1 MKNSSVKWVRLGDY
15 IEQCDERNT
24 DLRYDISDVMGMTI
38 TKEIISTKANLE
50 GNDLSKF
57 KIVDPGEFV
66 FNPRTHGKRIGL
78 GLNNTNKAFLIS
90 WNNIAFRIAHK
101 DKLLPNY
108 LYLYFNRDEWDRYAC
123 FNSWGSSTEVFTWNE
138 LCRMEIPLPSV
149 AEQQK
154 VVNAWRAFREIKEQ
168 NEAKAAPLMQLC
180 QSYIQEIKKKN
191 VRKYRVGNAIEV
203 IDETNKDGSP
213 YEVLGLNNNKM
224 FMPTVASMDTINT
237 SKYKIIKKGEFAFS
251 GMQTGRDKCI
261 RIALYDK
268 DIPALISPAYTTFIL
283 DKEEPILP
291 EYFMIIFKNPEM
303 DRLGWFYSDS
313 SVRANLDWNR
323 FIDIE
328 IPLPPI
334 EVQQAI
340 VNIYKCA
347 NEAKQIAEEADRLSR
362 EVCPALLQ
370 HVIHLNCDDY
380 YGR

>member
-1 MKNSSVKWVRLGDY
+1 MESSGVKWVRLGDY

-24 DLRYDISDVMGMTI
+24 AGSNYPVIGINRDKTFMPTV
-38 TKEIISTKANLE
+38 ANLD
-50 GNDLSKF
+50 GVDIAKY
-57 KIVDPGEFV
+57 KIVSKGMFV
-66 FNPRTHGKRIGL
+66 FSGMQTGRDICIRIGL
-78 GLNNTNKAFLIS
+78 YDKDQPALIS
-90 WNNIAFRIAHK
+90 PAYTTFFINKEN
-101 DKLLPNY
+101 DVLPEY
-108 LYLYFNRDEWDRYAC
+108 FFMYFNRDESDRYGW
-123 FNSWGSSTEVFTWNE
+123 FISDSSVRANLDWPRF
-138 LCRMEIPLPSV
+138 LDIEIPLPSV

-180 QSYIQEIKKKN
+180 QSYIQEIRKKKN
-191 VRKYRVGNAIEV
+191 VRNYRIGNAIEV
-203 IDETNKDGSP
+203 IDKTNKDGSP

-237 SKYKIIKKGEFAFS
+237 SKYKIIRKGEFAFS

-291 EYFMIIFKNPEM
+291 EYFMMIFKNPEM

-347 NEAKQIAEEADRLSR
+347 NEAKLIAEEADRLSR

-370 HVIHLNCDDY
+370 HVIHS
-380 YGR
+380 

>member
-1 MKNSSVKWVRLGDY
+1 MESRGVKWVRLGDY

-24 DLRYDISDVMGMTI
+24 AGSNYPVIGINRDKTFMPTV
-38 TKEIISTKANLE
+38 ANLD
-50 GNDLSKF
+50 GVDIAKY
-57 KIVDPGEFV
+57 KIVSKGMFV
-66 FNPRTHGKRIGL
+66 FSGMQTGRDICIRIGL
-78 GLNNTNKAFLIS
+78 YDKDQPALIS
-90 WNNIAFRIAHK
+90 PAYTTFFINKEN
-101 DKLLPNY
+101 DVLPEY
-108 LYLYFNRDEWDRYAC
+108 FFMYFNRDESDRYGW
-123 FNSWGSSTEVFTWNE
+123 FISDSSVRANLDWPRF
-138 LCRMEIPLPSV
+138 LDIEIPLPSV

-180 QSYIQEIKKKN
+180 QSYIQEIRKKKN
-191 VRKYRVGNAIEV
+191 VRNYRIGNAIEV
-203 IDETNKDGSP
+203 IDKTNKDGSP

-237 SKYKIIKKGEFAFS
+237 SKYKIIRKGEFAFS

-291 EYFMIIFKNPEM
+291 EYFMMIFKNPEM

-347 NEAKQIAEEADRLSR
+347 NKAKLIAEEADRLSR

-370 HVIHLNCDDY
+370 HVIHS
-380 YGR
+380 

>member
-1 MKNSSVKWVRLGDY
+1 MESSCVKWVRLGDY

-24 DLRYDISDVMGMTI
+24 AGSNYPVIGINRDKTFMPTVANLDGVDI
-38 TKEIISTKANLE
+38 TKY
-50 GNDLSKF
+50 
-57 KIVDPGEFV
+57 KIVSKGMFV
-66 FNPRTHGKRIGL
+66 FSGMQTGRDICIRIGL
-78 GLNNTNKAFLIS
+78 YDKDQPALIS
-90 WNNIAFRIAHK
+90 PAYTTFFINKEN
-101 DKLLPNY
+101 DVLPEY
-108 LYLYFNRDEWDRYAC
+108 FFMYFNRDESDRYGW
-123 FNSWGSSTEVFTWNE
+123 FISDSSVRANLDWPRF
-138 LCRMEIPLPSV
+138 LDIEIPLPSV

-154 VVNAWRAFREIKEQ
+154 VVNAWQAFREIKEQ

-180 QSYIQEIKKKN
+180 QSYIQEIKKKKN

-237 SKYKIIKKGEFAFS
+237 SKYKIIRKGEFAFS

-283 DKEEPILP
+283 DQEEPILP
-291 EYFMIIFKNPEM
+291 EYFMMIFKNPEM

-370 HVIHLNCDDY
+370 HVINS
-380 YGR
+380 

>member
-1 MKNSSVKWVRLGDY
+1 MESSGVKWVRLGDY
-15 IEQCDERNT
+15 IEQCDKRNT

-90 WNNIAFRIAHK
+90 WNNIAFRIAYK

-154 VVNAWRAFREIKEQ
+154 VVNVWRAFREIKEQ

-180 QSYIQEIKKKN
+180 QSYIQEIRKKN
-191 VRKYRVGNAIEV
+191 NVRNYRIGNAIEV
-203 IDETNKDGSP
+203 IDKTNKDGSP

-237 SKYKIIKKGEFAFS
+237 SKYKIIRKGEFAFS

-291 EYFMIIFKNPEM
+291 EYFMMIFKNPEM

-347 NEAKQIAEEADRLSR
+347 NKAKLIAEEADRLSR

-370 HVIHLNCDDY
+370 HVIHS
-380 YGR
+380 

>member
-1 MKNSSVKWVRLGDY
+1 MEGNNVKWVRLGDY
-15 IEQCDERNT
+15 ISQRRENNSSLKYGV
-24 DLRYDISDVMGMTI
+24 DLIEGVNSDG
-38 TKEIISTKANLE
+38 EFQPTKAITDNINLKPYKVIRHGDIVYNPSRLNIGSLAYRTGGMCIVSHLYQVFHIKE
-50 GNDLSKF
+50 KYQSILSA
-57 KIVDPGEFV
+57 EFL
-66 FNPRTHGKRIGL
+66 T
-78 GLNNTNKAFLIS
+78 
-90 WNNIAFRIAHK
+90 
-101 DKLLPNY
+101 
-108 LYLYFNRDEWDRYAC
+108 LYLRRSEFYRYVDYDNFASQRAEY
-123 FNSWGSSTEVFTWNE
+123 NLRKLGE
-138 LCRMEIPLPSV
+138 LLIPLPSP

-154 VVNAWRAFREIKEQ
+154 VVNAWRAFREIKVQ

-180 QSYIQEIKKKN
+180 QSYIQEIRKKN
-191 VRKYRVGNAIEV
+191 VRNYRIGNAIEV
-203 IDETNKDGSP
+203 IDKTNKDGSP

-237 SKYKIIKKGEFAFS
+237 SKYKIIRKGEFAFS

-291 EYFMIIFKNPEM
+291 EYFMMIFKNPEM

-347 NEAKQIAEEADRLSR
+347 NEAKLIAEEADRLSR

-370 HVIHLNCDDY
+370 HIIHS
-380 YGR
+380 

>member
-1 MKNSSVKWVRLGDY
+1 MYCISPISSVLY
-15 IEQCDERNT
+15 
-24 DLRYDISDVMGMTI
+24 
-38 TKEIISTKANLE
+38 KEKYQSI
-50 GNDLSKF
+50 LSA
-57 KIVDPGEFV
+57 EFL
-66 FNPRTHGKRIGL
+66 T
-78 GLNNTNKAFLIS
+78 
-90 WNNIAFRIAHK
+90 
-101 DKLLPNY
+101 
-108 LYLYFNRDEWDRYAC
+108 LYLRRSEFYRYVDYDNFASQRAEY
-123 FNSWGSSTEVFTWNE
+123 NLRKLGE
-138 LCRMEIPLPSV
+138 LLIPLPSP

-154 VVNAWRAFREIKEQ
+154 AVNVWRAFREIKEQ

-291 EYFMIIFKNPEM
+291 EYFMIIFKIQK
-303 DRLGWFYSDS
+303 W
-313 SVRANLDWNR
+313 
-323 FIDIE
+323 ID
-328 IPLPPI
+328 
-334 EVQQAI
+334 
-340 VNIYKCA
+340 
-347 NEAKQIAEEADRLSR
+347 
-362 EVCPALLQ
+362 
-370 HVIHLNCDDY
+370 
-380 YGR
+380 

>member
-1 MKNSSVKWVRLGDY
+1 MESSGVKWVRLGDY
-15 IEQCDERNT
+15 IEQCDEKNT
-24 DLRYDISDVMGMTI
+24 AGSNYPVIGINRDKTFMPTV
-38 TKEIISTKANLE
+38 ANLD
-50 GNDLSKF
+50 GVDIAKY
-57 KIVDPGEFV
+57 KIVSKGMFV
-66 FNPRTHGKRIGL
+66 FSGMQTGRDICIRIGL
-78 GLNNTNKAFLIS
+78 YDKDQPALIS
-90 WNNIAFRIAHK
+90 PAYTTFFINKEN
-101 DKLLPNY
+101 DVLPEY
-108 LYLYFNRDEWDRYAC
+108 FFMYFNRDESDRYGW
-123 FNSWGSSTEVFTWNE
+123 FISDSSVRANLDWPRF
-138 LCRMEIPLPSV
+138 LDIEIPLPSV

-180 QSYIQEIKKKN
+180 QSYIQEIRKKKN
-191 VRKYRVGNAIEV
+191 VRNYRIGNAIEV
-203 IDETNKDGSP
+203 IDKTNKDGSP

-237 SKYKIIKKGEFAFS
+237 SKYKIIRKGEFAFS

-291 EYFMIIFKNPEM
+291 EYFMMIFKNPEM

-347 NEAKQIAEEADRLSR
+347 NKAKLIAEEADRLSR

-370 HVIHLNCDDY
+370 HVIHS
-380 YGR
+380 

>member
-180 QSYIQEIKKKN
+180 QSYIQEIRKKKN
-191 VRKYRVGNAIEV
+191 VRNYRIGNAIEV
-203 IDETNKDGSP
+203 IDKTNKDGSP

-237 SKYKIIKKGEFAFS
+237 SKYKIIRKGEFAFS

-370 HVIHLNCDDY
+370 HVIHS
-380 YGR
+380 

>member
-1 MKNSSVKWVRLGDY
+1 MESNCVKWVRLGDY
-15 IEQCDERNT
+15 ISQRRENNSSLKYGV
-24 DLRYDISDVMGMTI
+24 DLIEGVNSDG
-38 TKEIISTKANLE
+38 EFQPTKAITDNINLKPYKVVRHGDIVYNPSRLNIGSLAYRTGGMCIVSHLYQVFYIKE
-50 GNDLSKF
+50 KYQSILSA
-57 KIVDPGEFV
+57 EFL
-66 FNPRTHGKRIGL
+66 T
-78 GLNNTNKAFLIS
+78 
-90 WNNIAFRIAHK
+90 
-101 DKLLPNY
+101 
-108 LYLYFNRDEWDRYAC
+108 LYLRRSEFYRYVDYDNFASQRAEY
-123 FNSWGSSTEVFTWNE
+123 NLRKLGE
-138 LCRMEIPLPSV
+138 LLIPLPSP

-154 VVNAWRAFREIKEQ
+154 AVNVWRAFREIKEQ

-180 QSYIQEIKKKN
+180 QSYIQEIRKKKN
-191 VRKYRVGNAIEV
+191 VRNYRIGNAIEV
-203 IDETNKDGSP
+203 IDKTNKDGSP

-237 SKYKIIKKGEFAFS
+237 SKYKIIRKGEFAFS

-291 EYFMIIFKNPEM
+291 EYFMMIFKNPEM

-347 NEAKQIAEEADRLSR
+347 NEAKLIAEEADRLSR

-370 HVIHLNCDDY
+370 HVIHS
-380 YGR
+380 